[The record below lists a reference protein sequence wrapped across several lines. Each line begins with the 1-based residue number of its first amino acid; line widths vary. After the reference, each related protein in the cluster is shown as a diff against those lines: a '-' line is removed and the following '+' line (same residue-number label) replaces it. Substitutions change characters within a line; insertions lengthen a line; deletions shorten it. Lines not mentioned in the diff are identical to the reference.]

1 MADISDAYS
10 KAVASGEKKIKQL
23 NQSPERYVMSA
34 VLAGAYLTI
43 VGFVFWSIR
52 QYFGADPSGRLI
64 SSLFFGVGL
73 SVIIFTGTELFTSNN
88 MYMTISTME
97 RKTSWADTVR
107 LWVVCWLGNFAG
119 AALVALL
126 LWAAHVTAGIG
137 HDHALMDGARHKME
151 GTAGDIFFKG
161 ILANWIVC
169 LAAWVNL
176 NLKEEIARFMA
187 IILVVFIFLYLAFEH
202 SIANMGT
209 FSIALFADPSL
220 PLADIG
226 HNLLWATLGNIVGGA
241 VGLGLTS
248 WVMNRGK

>member
-1 MADISDAYS
+1 MVDLCDAYG
-10 KAVASGEKKIKQL
+10 KAIASGEKKVQQL
-23 NQSPERYVMSA
+23 KQSPERYILSA

-43 VGFVFWSIR
+43 VGFVFWNIR
-52 QYFGADPSGRLI
+52 QYFGAEPAGRLI

-73 SVIIFTGTELFTSNN
+73 SIIIFTGTELFTSNN
-88 MYMTISTME
+88 MYMAISSLA
-97 RKTSWADTVR
+97 RKTSWGDSVR
-107 LWVVCWLGNFAG
+107 LWIVCWLGNFAG
-119 AALVALL
+119 AALVAAL
-126 LWAAHVTAGIG
+126 LWAAHVTTGIG
-137 HDHALMDGARHKME
+137 PDHALMDGARHKME
-151 GTAGDIFFKG
+151 GTAGDIFVKG

-176 NLKEEIARFMA
+176 NLKEEVARFMA

-220 PLADIG
+220 PVAAIA

-248 WVMNRGK
+248 WAMYRTK